1 MNDKM
6 TIGRLYPGRLAPP
19 PGLKPKVQTP
29 ESKATFKEILDK
41 QVLTFSQHA
50 QARLM
55 QRGITFSEQDI
66 ARIET
71 AVDKAAA
78 KGAKDS
84 LIMMN
89 RIALI
94 VNVPNKTVVTAMDE
108 ASMQDH
114 VFTQIDSAVIIP
126 RS

>member
-1 MNDKM
+1 MSDKI
-6 TIGRLYPGRLAPP
+6 TIGRLYPAGIAPTP
-19 PGLKPKVQTP
+19 SLKPKFNKPQIGT
-29 ESKATFKEILDK
+29 SFKEILDR

-50 QARLM
+50 QTRLS
-55 QRGITFSEQDI
+55 QRGIKLSEQDI

-89 RIALI
+89 QVALI

-108 ASMQDH
+108 SSMQDH

-126 RS
+126 R